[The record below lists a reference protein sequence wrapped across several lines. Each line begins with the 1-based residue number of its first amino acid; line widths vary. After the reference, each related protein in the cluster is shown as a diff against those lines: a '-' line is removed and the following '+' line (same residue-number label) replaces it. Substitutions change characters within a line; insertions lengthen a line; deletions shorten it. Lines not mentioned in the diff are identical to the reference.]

1 MPAHSAACRR
11 EPVYTKRDSTLQPL
25 VMCGRSGRK
34 ANQETYAR
42 RQAGFSLI
50 ELMVVVL
57 IIGILA
63 TMATYG
69 YGKWIG
75 KARRS
80 EAVAMLA
87 EMSAKQQ
94 VYLMEFGAYLPLRTN
109 PDPAAAADEQPGSF
123 YPMAPNNAAFES
135 KRTATSIANGAL
147 WPVSWRSVGLR
158 PRTNQLYCTYL
169 LNAGRTGQAVPNL
182 TYATRLLGAAAPATA
197 PWFYAL
203 AACNFA
209 GVAGL
214 PDNVHVLGVTHN
226 SPLIR
231 EFNEGR

>member
-1 MPAHSAACRR
+1 MRF
-11 EPVYTKRDSTLQPL
+11 
-25 VMCGRSGRK
+25 RSGHEPLHGR
-34 ANQETYAR
+34 NVRGQT
-42 RQAGFSLI
+42 GFSLI

-123 YPMAPNNAAFES
+123 YPRAPNSTAFES
-135 KRTATSIANGAL
+135 KRTATSIVNGAL
-147 WPVSWRSVGLR
+147 WPVSWRSVGMR

-169 LNAGRTGQAVPNL
+169 LNAGRTGQAIPNL
-182 TYATRLLGAAAPATA
+182 TYATRLLGAAGPATA

-203 AACNFA
+203 AACNFN
-209 GVAGL
+209 GPSGL